1 MAAVCEGSYRGTFST
16 GTNDCSRTTSS
27 AVNSVINT
35 FCLDFM
41 WFIIYSGYFGVN
53 NDGWMNGWMEEWLM
67 KIRDTVFS
75 EFKSPWPSE
84 MIRMIR

>member
-1 MAAVCEGSYRGTFST
+1 
-16 GTNDCSRTTSS
+16 
-27 AVNSVINT
+27 
-35 FCLDFM
+35 M